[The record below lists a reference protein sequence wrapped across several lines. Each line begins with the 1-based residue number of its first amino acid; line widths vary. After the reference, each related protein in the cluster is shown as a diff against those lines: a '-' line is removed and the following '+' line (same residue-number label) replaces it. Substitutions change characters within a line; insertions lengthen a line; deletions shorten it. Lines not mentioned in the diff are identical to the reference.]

1 MGGALPDQGS
11 DCQVI
16 PFAKAVLSRR
26 RPVPS
31 AATTKVPWAEVAENA
46 TENAIVVPS
55 GDQNGGA
62 QLLTQH
68 AES

>member
-1 MGGALPDQGS
+1 
-11 DCQVI
+11 V
-16 PFAKAVLSRR
+16 
-26 RPVPS
+26 
-31 AATTKVPWAEVAENA
+31 AEVAENA